1 MNNKMYPKDF
11 AKEFVFRSSRSSGSG
26 GQHVNKVE
34 TRMELLFDLANSELL
49 TAEEKTLL
57 SERWNNRLSKTGVL
71 RLVCQKSRSQYKNK
85 QKVIVKFYELLK
97 KGLQPKNSRK
107 APRHNAL
114 AKAKRLA
121 AKKQRSAL
129 KSARKKV
136 ELPF

>member
-1 MNNKMYPKDF
+1 MYPKDF
-11 AKEFVFRSSRSSGSG
+11 TKEFLFRSSRSSGSG

-34 TRMELLFDLANSELL
+34 TRMELLFDLANSDLL
-49 TAEEKTLL
+49 TEEEKTLL
-57 SERWNNRLSKTGVL
+57 TERWAHRLSKAGVL

-85 QKVIVKFYELLK
+85 QKVIAKFYELLE
-97 KGLQPKNSRK
+97 KGLLLKKTRK
-107 APRHNAL
+107 APRTNAL

-136 ELPF
+136 ELPG